1 MTVKVGRFAEFW
13 PFNGVIIAW
22 IGSSVA
28 CDLLI
33 TVTLT
38 MILVRSIPA
47 RDSKATVDYLTEI
60 DSVSYVVAE
69 ASRESESGCGGTFD
83 SQD

>member
-1 MTVKVGRFAEFW
+1 M
-13 PFNGVIIAW
+13 IIAW
-22 IGSSVA
+22 IGSSVV

-38 MILVRSIPA
+38 MILVRSILA
-47 RDSKATVDYLTEI
+47 RDSEAMVDYLTDF